1 MQGVFPS
8 AMVVQVSFIPLCGR
22 RQGTLTPRALR
33 VRKMDGGLTDLR
45 FTIKL
50 DDRI

>member
-1 MQGVFPS
+1 MEGVFPS
-8 AMVVQVSFIPLCGR
+8 AMVVQLSFIPYLGR
-22 RQGTLTPRALR
+22 RQGMLTPGAQRA
-33 VRKMDGGLTDLR
+33 RKMEGGLTDLR